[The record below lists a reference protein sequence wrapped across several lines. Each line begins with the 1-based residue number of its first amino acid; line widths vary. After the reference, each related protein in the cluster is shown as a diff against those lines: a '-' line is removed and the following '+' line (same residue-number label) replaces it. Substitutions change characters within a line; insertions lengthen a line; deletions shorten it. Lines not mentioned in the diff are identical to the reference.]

1 MPGLGLTGPC
11 SIHFL
16 QLGSQRP
23 CEELDEPAR
32 DRLHG
37 DRSPETTKGG
47 EGPSLPRLLSHP
59 LPRSIRHTRR
69 LVGPP
74 SQCGTQQRRAAP
86 AQHRV
91 NCRTRST
98 SLRLEAGLLLSSKN

>member
-1 MPGLGLTGPC
+1 MPGLGLKGPC
-11 SIHFL
+11 GIHFL

-23 CEELDEPAR
+23 CEESDEPAR

-37 DRSPETTKGG
+37 GRSPETTKGG
-47 EGPSLPRLLSHP
+47 EGPNLPWLLSHP
-59 LPRSIRHTRR
+59 PWSIRHTRR

-74 SQCGTQQRRAAP
+74 GQCGTQQRRAAP
-86 AQHRV
+86 AQSRV